1 MTQEHLDNFDEDK
14 MHLYIPEFAK
24 NGTDKEKVWLTF
36 CYAVS
41 QAGGPNVRYEF
52 YPKDMNKVLG
62 TNYSSQELTDILN
75 AKYGDYIKHT
85 TLNAAVSYFWWIE
98 QDFEWI
104 EHMFTAGQPQRT
116 WVHLFN
122 QFWTRTGYN
131 PAIFDRTGEPNSVWA
146 GTWSEVGHGTF
157 KHDVTIKKI
166 AHLTKGQDWMPK
178 YLLPKLRGNHLT
190 DGGRYPEYL

>member
-1 MTQEHLDNFDEDK
+1 MTQNHLDNFDENN
-14 MHLYIPEFAK
+14 MHLYIPEFAVK
-24 NGTDKEKVWLTF
+24 GTDEEKIWLTF

-62 TNYSSQELTDILN
+62 TNLSSAELSNMLN
-75 AKYGDYIKHT
+75 IKYGDYIKHT
-85 TLNAAVSYFWWIE
+85 TLNAAVSYFWWVE

-104 EHMFTAGQPQRT
+104 EEIFTKGKTQRS
-116 WVHLFN
+116 WIHLFN

-131 PAIFDRTGEPNSVWA
+131 PDIFDRTNEPNSVWA
-146 GTWSEVGHGTF
+146 GSWAEVGHGWH
-157 KHDVTIKKI
+157 KHDVVVKKV